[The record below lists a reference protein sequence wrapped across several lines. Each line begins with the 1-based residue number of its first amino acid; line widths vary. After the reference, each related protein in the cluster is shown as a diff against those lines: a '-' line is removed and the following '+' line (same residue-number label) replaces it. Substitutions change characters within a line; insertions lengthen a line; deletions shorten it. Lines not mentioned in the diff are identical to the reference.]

1 MAIRVLLDH
10 GVPEDHII
18 FVTFL
23 AARSGGLSVLNRAF
37 PAVKIVCGAVDD
49 KLEERWLPHHVESE
63 DADLDSDHQ
72 KAWVIEPGMGQ
83 LGEGIVLPLVALTVT
98 DDVHR

>member
-10 GVPEDHII
+10 GVPQDHII

-23 AARSGGLSVLNRAF
+23 AARAGGLAVLERAF

-49 KLEERWLPHHVESE
+49 NVEERWLPSTVESE
-63 DADLDSDHQ
+63 DVPMHAESQ

-83 LGEGIVLPLVALTVT
+83 MGE
-98 DDVHR
+98 R